1 MTLEIN
7 DIFSIEN
14 KYKKSIEKSSNNGFE
29 REKIVIG
36 VHKRVSTDK
45 QFQDG
50 DSLEMQQELANNH
63 AKEIGGV
70 VYKYYE
76 ENGLSARKNPLNKR
90 PVMQDIIQDIQDGKI
105 NYLIA
110 YRRDRLFRNQAENMW
125 FWSLLAEHDCKIFLT
140 ASGETQVNI
149 EEIKKAGTT
158 KMMESILAML
168 AEMESEITS
177 TRVSDTM
184 LSKAKKG
191 EYTGGSTPIGYE
203 RNDGKFIPKNGVK
216 ELFQM
221 IEELY
226 LQGIGLLSIARW
238 LNGEKI
244 ADLPKL
250 ETSIKKPIDSKKE
263 TLWNH
268 RNISTILFNPFYTGH
283 ISYQSKKNIEMNRII
298 KEVDYIEPIRTLERQ
313 KQINAFKMKKEE
325 GKKPPRAYST
335 SFLLTGILYCGE
347 CGAKMIGTTTQ
358 KKDSGKKFC
367 YYSCPTKKSYYSG
380 LKKCEN
386 VHYNKDALEAS
397 VIKATKEKTKFI
409 MTDDFYE
416 KANKKM
422 KDDKKSYASHYDLI
436 SEEIAK
442 KEEELSRLIKTT
454 TQIEDVELQK
464 VYISEQ
470 SQLISKINEMKNSLL
485 LVEEKVSD
493 ETSKDFNFE
502 SFRELAKEYSQVIG
516 IAPIGIQK
524 QLIENLFADIR
535 IDKYGEVY
543 MQWNLGLV
551 RLIKPSTDESNAEN
565 SNEVM
570 LFTTGGSPPVILS
583 VFK

>member
-1 MTLEIN
+1 MTLEID
-7 DIFSIEN
+7 DIFSTEN
-14 KYKKSIEKSSNNGFE
+14 KYRKSIEKNSNNGFE
-29 REKIVIG
+29 KEKIVIG

-70 VYKYYE
+70 VFKYYE

-90 PVMQDIIQDIQDGKI
+90 PVMQEIIQDIQDGKI

-184 LSKAKKG
+184 ISKAKKG

-203 RNDGKFIPKNGVK
+203 RIEGRFLPKNGVRD
-216 ELFQM
+216 LFHM

-244 ADLPKL
+244 ADLPQL
-250 ETSIKKPIDSKKE
+250 ESSIKKPIDGKKE

-283 ISYQSKKNIEMNRII
+283 VSYQSKKNIEMNRII

-313 KQINAFKMKKEE
+313 KQINAFKKKKEE
-325 GKKPPRAYST
+325 GKKPPRAYNT

-347 CGAKMIGTTTQ
+347 CGSKMLGTTTQ
-358 KKDSGKKFC
+358 KKDSGKKFS

-380 LKKCEN
+380 VKKCDN
-386 VHYNKDALEAS
+386 VHYNKEALEAT

-416 KANKKM
+416 RVNKKI
-422 KDDKKSYASHYDLI
+422 KEDKKAYASQFELI
-436 SEEIAK
+436 SEEISN
-442 KEEELSRLIKTT
+442 KEKELSSLIKTT
-454 TQIEDVELQK
+454 TQIEDIELQK
-464 VYISEQ
+464 VYIAEQ
-470 SQLISKINEMKNSLL
+470 SQLITKINEMKESLT
-485 LVEEKVSD
+485 LVEEKANG
-493 ETSKDFNFE
+493 ETNDDFDFD
-502 SFRELAKEYSQVIG
+502 SFKGLTKEYSNMIG
-516 IAPIGIQK
+516 VAPIGIQK

-535 IDKYGEVY
+535 IDKNGEVS
-543 MQWNLGLV
+543 MQWNIGLV
-551 RLIKPSTDESNAEN
+551 ELLTPTTVDADNGKSD
-565 SNEVM
+565 EVM
-570 LFTTGGSPPVILS
+570 FFTTGGSPPVILS